1 MADFC
6 YDCTEELFGQKH
18 AVKNDMSG
26 IVSAEEYQ
34 KHGITAKVLCE
45 GCGII
50 EVDHKGRRIENA

>member
-1 MADFC
+1 MIVLKKRKD
-6 YDCTEELFGQKH
+6 

-50 EVDHKGRRIENA
+50 EVDHKGRRIENVNIKPQ